1 VESPLCAPT
10 VVVEVAIA
18 TSAAVHKLDVVSRN
32 SRTMA
37 RVGEAW

>member
-1 VESPLCAPT
+1 MESPPCALA
-10 VVVEVAIA
+10 VVVEAAIA
-18 TSAAVHKLDVVSRN
+18 TSAAVQHLKVVSRS